1 MKIYTIFLTIL
12 SILRHQFASLILRL
26 PHAIPSA
33 RFSKPL
39 GQDYHL
45 LSSSEILL
53 INMARSE
60 AQNRKY
66 GAKFLVRF
74 DPRQKLIFNKPT
86 S

>member
-45 LSSSEILL
+45 LSPSEILL